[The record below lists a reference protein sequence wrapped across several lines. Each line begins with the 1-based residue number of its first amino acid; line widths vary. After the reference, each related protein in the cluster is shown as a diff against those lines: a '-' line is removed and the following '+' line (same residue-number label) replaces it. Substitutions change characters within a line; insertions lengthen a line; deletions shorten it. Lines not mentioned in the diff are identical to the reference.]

1 MKSLKSLFAMLAL
14 VSVTFACASV
24 TDASISDAPDVDGTE
39 ITTPG
44 DDAVFNGASDPEPIV
59 PRPKI

>member
-39 ITTPG
+39 ITAPG
-44 DDAVFNGASDPEPIV
+44 DDAVFNGADDPEPIL